1 MLQDINQLKAA
12 FKNKTAKIGIIGLG
26 YVGLPLV
33 MAFIEKGFHVYGF
46 DIDQTK
52 ITALNHGQS
61 YINHIS
67 NEKIANCTASKQFR
81 PTSDFT
87 QISLVDAILICV
99 PTPLT
104 QNQEP
109 DLSYIISTGEL
120 IAPHLKI
127 SQLIVLES
135 TTYPGTSAEVLKPI
149 LEKGGLKSK
158 QELFLAY
165 SPEREDP
172 GNQDFRTASIPKIVG
187 GDGDDARELA
197 CTMYNQIVINT
208 VPVSSL
214 EVAEA
219 VKLTENIFRA
229 VNIAMVN
236 ELKVIY
242 GKMGIDI
249 WEVIEA
255 AKSKPFGY
263 MPFYP
268 GPGLGGH
275 CIPIDPFYLTYRAK
289 QFGQETKF
297 IELAGNVNTQMPNY
311 VIGALEDA
319 LRTKFNKK
327 IKNSKIL
334 ILGLAYKKNIDDTRE
349 SPAFAL
355 MELLKAQGASVAY
368 YDPLVN
374 VVPATRDHSA
384 LAGLKSIDWSAKQI
398 SEYDAALICTDHDNV
413 DYEELVAQSK
423 LIIDTR
429 NATALFDNK
438 LGKIIKA

>member
-1 MLQDINQLKAA
+1 MLQDINQIKAT
-12 FKNKTAKIGIIGLG
+12 FKDKSAKIGVIGLG
-26 YVGLPLV
+26 YVGLPLI
-33 MAFIEKGFHVYGF
+33 MTFIDRSFQVYGF
-46 DIDQTK
+46 DIDKTK
-52 ITALNHGQS
+52 IDSLINGES
-61 YINHIS
+61 YIKHIPD
-67 NEKIANCTASKQFR
+67 EKIVNCVTNKQFK

-87 QISLVDAILICV
+87 KISLVDAVLICV
-99 PTPLT
+99 PTPLNE
-104 QNQEP
+104 NQEP

-120 IAPHLKI
+120 IAPHLKPG
-127 SQLIVLES
+127 QLIVLES
-135 TTYPGTSAEVLKPI
+135 TTYPGTSTEILKPI
-149 LEKGGLKSK
+149 LEKNGLKFT
-158 QELFLAY
+158 EDLFLAY

-172 GNQDFRTASIPKIVG
+172 GNPNFKTENIPKVVG

-197 CTMYNQIVINT
+197 CAMYNQIVVSTI
-208 VPVSSL
+208 PVSSI

-236 ELKVIY
+236 ELKIIY
-242 GKMGIDI
+242 DKMGIDI

-297 IELAGNVNTQMPNY
+297 IELAGHINTQMPNY
-311 VIGALEDA
+311 VIDVLKDA
-319 LRTKFNKK
+319 LKAKFDKE

-334 ILGLAYKKNIDDTRE
+334 ILGVAYKKNVDDTRE
-349 SPAFAL
+349 SPAFTL
-355 MELLKAQGASVAY
+355 MGLLKNRGASLAY
-368 YDPLVN
+368 YDPLIHVI
-374 VVPATRDHSA
+374 PETREHSA
-384 LAGLKSIDWSAKQI
+384 LAGLKSIDWSAKQLAK
-398 SEYDAALICTDHDNV
+398 YDAALICTDHDNV
-413 DYEELVAQSK
+413 NYEELVANSK

-429 NATALFDNK
+429 NVTALINNT